1 MRTLT
6 TIALIAATTFA
17 SLAQAAP
24 AAPAA
29 QSDTSSVNVTGA
41 RTATYTVPY
50 YEYDEYNGKFAL
62 ANGKRLTV
70 TNNATRFFAQ
80 IGKDRRFEIV
90 PTGPKTF
97 AARDRDFEVRF
108 EESRHEGLDD
118 VVVIAPRF

>member
-6 TIALIAATTFA
+6 IIALIAAASFA

-24 AAPAA
+24 ANPVV

-41 RTATYTVPY
+41 RGATFAVPY
-50 YEYDEYNGKFAL
+50 YEYDEYSGQFSL
-62 ANGKRLTV
+62 SNGKRLTV
-70 TNNATRFFAQ
+70 TNNSTRFFAQ
-80 IGKDRRFEIV
+80 IDKNRRFEIV

-97 AARDRDFEVRF
+97 AAKDREFEVRF
-108 EESRHEGLDD
+108 EESRHNGLDD